1 MADLADGTNWSKV
14 YDQKLIPMA
23 QFVTSADAIV
33 PTAPASST
41 TTTGK

>member
-33 PTAPASST
+33 PTT
-41 TTTGK
+41 TVATPGK